1 VVRRL
6 LELRPDLV
14 LSVSCTTRPPRPG
27 EVDGRD
33 YRFVGREEFDRL
45 IDEGAF
51 LEWARLYGQH
61 RSGTPREPVRRELA
75 AGRDVLLEID
85 VQGAAEVRR
94 RVPDA
99 VLVFLAPPSVDE
111 LGRRLRLR
119 RTESEEDAA
128 RRLAAAASEL
138 EQADR
143 FDHVVVNDEVDR
155 AAAEVAGIID
165 AVGGGRFPAGRRP
178 IPPS

>member
-27 EVDGRD
+27 EVDGHD
-33 YRFVGREEFDRL
+33 YRFVDSDEFDRL
-45 IDEGAF
+45 IGRDAF
-51 LEWARLYGQH
+51 LEWAWIYGHH
-61 RSGTPREPVRRELA
+61 RSGTLEEPVRRELA

-85 VQGAAEVRR
+85 VQGAA
-94 RVPDA
+94 DA
-99 VLVFLAPPSVDE
+99 VLVFLALPSLQE

-128 RRLAAAASEL
+128 RRLAAAAGEL
-138 EQADR
+138 EEAER

-165 AVGGGRFPAGRRP
+165 AVRGGRFPAGR
-178 IPPS
+178 